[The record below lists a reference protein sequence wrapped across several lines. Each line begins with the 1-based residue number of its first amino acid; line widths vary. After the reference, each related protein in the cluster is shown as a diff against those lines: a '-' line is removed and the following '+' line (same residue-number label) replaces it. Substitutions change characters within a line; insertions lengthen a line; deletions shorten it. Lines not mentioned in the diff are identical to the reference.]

1 MTLGSNFNWKNW
13 DFGFSL
19 RANIGNYV
27 YADAI
32 AGNSNIDNCYKNDKV
47 NNLIDAGGAYFTGTK
62 NASVGIQK
70 SDYWL
75 RNASFLRCD
84 NITLGYT
91 WPGLFKNQLRLR
103 VYGAVQNP
111 FVITKYKG
119 LDPEN
124 YDGID
129 RDVYPRSITGTLGV
143 VATF

>member
-1 MTLGSNFNWKNW
+1 MNW
-13 DFGFSL
+13 DFGFTL

-84 NITLGYT
+84 NISLGYT
-91 WPGLFKNQLRLR
+91 WPGLIDNKLRLR

-111 FVITKYKG
+111 FVITNYKG
-119 LDPEN
+119 IDPEVS
-124 YDGID
+124 DGID
-129 RDVYPRSITGTLGV
+129 RDLYPRSMTATLGI